1 LTDAGR
7 VQNSEYGWREVTDEP
22 FDDGRVSLQELQ
34 RSDAAAMAAMNA
46 RNRADIERVSPPQTS
61 KSYSAAGQA
70 ERIEEILKQVEQ
82 GTRAY
87 WTIRVDGIIAG
98 DISLHAIH
106 RGPVQTAGV
115 GYMVDATYRGRGVAT
130 AALRLV
136 VERAFGELR
145 LHRVEAGAMPSN
157 RGSQRVLEKAGFT
170 RVGLLRRHLLIADTW
185 QDHVLYEIIGPDFVP
200 DMTS

>member
-1 LTDAGR
+1 M
-7 VQNSEYGWREVTDEP
+7 TDEP
-22 FDDGRVSLQELQ
+22 IDDGRVSLQELR

-46 RNRADIERVSPPQTS
+46 RNRADIERVSPPQAA
-61 KSYSAAGQA
+61 KSYTAAGQA
-70 ERIEEILKQVEQ
+70 ERIEEVLKQVEQ

-87 WTIRVDGIIAG
+87 WTIRVGGVIAG
-98 DISLHAIH
+98 DISLHAIQ

-115 GYMVDATYRGRGVAT
+115 GYMVDAAFRGRGVAT

-170 RVGLLRRHLLIADTW
+170 RVGLLRRHLLVADTW
-185 QDHVLYEIIGPDFVP
+185 QDHVLYEIVGPDFVP

>member
-1 LTDAGR
+1 
-7 VQNSEYGWREVTDEP
+7 VI
-22 FDDGRVSLQELQ
+22 DGRIDDARVTLQELQ
-34 RSDAAAMAAMNA
+34 RSDAAAMAVMNT
-46 RNRADIERVSPPQTS
+46 RNRADIERVSPPQAA
-61 KSYSAAGQA
+61 KSYSLAGQA
-70 ERIEEILKQVEQ
+70 ERIEEILKQVQQ

-87 WTIRVDGIIAG
+87 WTIRVDGVVAG

-115 GYMVDATYRGRGVAT
+115 GYMVDAEFRGRGVAT

-136 VERAFGELR
+136 VHRAFEELR
-145 LHRVEAGAMPSN
+145 LHRLEAGAMPSN

-185 QDHVLYEIIGPDFVP
+185 QDHVLYEIVGPDFVP